1 MKIIDS
7 ILGTTPKRQSQ
18 DHQRIIS
25 GIAIL
30 SKFRL
35 SNSNALL
42 QEIVEEQCIHGDCID
57 EHLAT
62 HVIPVGASV
71 NDGQYAMSKI
81 ARLFPDVHIDEI
93 MSRSEVRSFQAPDG
107 NFGQYY
113 LIFKNSFG

>member
-18 DHQRIIS
+18 DQQRTIS

-62 HVIPVGASV
+62 HVIPLGASV

-93 MSRSEVRSFQAPDG
+93 MSRSEVRSFLVLTF
-107 NFGQYY
+107 NFAFRF
-113 LIFKNSFG
+113 L